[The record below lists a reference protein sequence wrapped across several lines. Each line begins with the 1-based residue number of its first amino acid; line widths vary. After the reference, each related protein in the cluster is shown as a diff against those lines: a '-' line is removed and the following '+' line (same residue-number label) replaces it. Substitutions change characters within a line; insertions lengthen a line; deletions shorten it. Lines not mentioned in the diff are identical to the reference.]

1 MAPVSTVL
9 IAANLVLIGASPVWL
24 ALAAALFVA
33 GSLDAIADVANNAHA
48 LRVERRYGRSILNSL
63 HAVWSIGAVTG
74 AAMGSLAVGLGVP
87 VVGHLA
93 AVAGLLAL
101 VPLAARRLLLPGPDG
116 DDRPPVPPS
125 HIGSRVPSALR
136 GPGRGRLLASLAAL
150 GTIAACAQSV
160 EDVGA
165 AWSAL
170 YLRQDL
176 GAAAAVGGLGFIALQ
191 TCQTVGR
198 LLGDPAVTRFG
209 DRTVARSGALLGG
222 CATAAAL
229 MTSSPVAPV
238 AAFGVIGLG
247 IGTLIPASL
256 RQADELPGLPPGTAL
271 TVVGTIDR
279 IAIFAA
285 PPVIGAVADAAGL
298 RVGLLAMPLAMLLVV
313 LLAGALPGRTTP
325 ASGSAAARRRRPRAR
340 PARR

>member
-1 MAPVSTVL
+1 VATVSTLV
-9 IAANLVLIGASPVWL
+9 IAANLVLVGAAPSWL
-24 ALAAALFVA
+24 ALALALFVA
-33 GSLDAIADVANNAHA
+33 GSLDAVADVANNAHA

-63 HAVWSIGAVTG
+63 HAVWSIGAVSG

-87 VVGHLA
+87 VVAHLA
-93 AVAGLLAL
+93 AVAALLAV
-101 VPLAARRLLLPGPDG
+101 VPLAVRRLLLPGADAG
-116 DDRPPVPPS
+116 DRPPVPPS
-125 HIGSRVPSALR
+125 HAGSRAPS
-136 GPGRGRLLASLAAL
+136 GPRSPRRVHLVASLAAL
-150 GTIAACAQSV
+150 GTVAACAQSV

-176 GAAAAVGGLGFIALQ
+176 GAAAALGGLGFIALQ

-198 LLGDPAVTRFG
+198 LLGDPLVTRFG
-209 DRTVARSGALLGG
+209 DRAVARAGAALGG

-229 MTSSPVAPV
+229 ATSSPVATV
-238 AAFGVIGLG
+238 AAFGLVGLG

-256 RQADELPGLPPGTAL
+256 RSADELPGLPPGAGL

-279 IAIFAA
+279 IAIVAV
-285 PPVIGAVADAAGL
+285 PPAIGAVADAAGL

-313 LLAGALPGRTTP
+313 LCAGALPHRTGAP
-325 ASGSAAARRRRPRAR
+325 VR
-340 PARR
+340 PAPG

>member
-1 MAPVSTVL
+1 MAPVSTVV
-9 IAANLVLIGASPVWL
+9 IAANLVLVGAAPSWA
-24 ALAAALFVA
+24 ALAVALFVA
-33 GSLDAIADVANNAHA
+33 GSLDAVADVANNAHA

-63 HAVWSIGAVTG
+63 HAVWSIGAVAG
-74 AAMGSLAVGLGVP
+74 AAMGSVAVGLGVP
-87 VVGHLA
+87 VGGHLA

-101 VPLAARRLLLPGPDG
+101 VPLAARRRLLPGTDG
-116 DDRPPVPPS
+116 EDRPPVPPA
-125 HIGSRVPSALR
+125 HAGSRVPSGLR
-136 GPGRGRLLASLAAL
+136 RPGRVHLLASLAAL

-170 YLRQDL
+170 DLRQDL

-209 DRTVARSGALLGG
+209 DRAVARAGAALGG

-229 MTSSPVAPV
+229 ATSSPAATV
-238 AAFGVIGLG
+238 AAFGLIGLG
-247 IGTLIPASL
+247 IGTLIPASM
-256 RQADELPGLPPGTAL
+256 RSADELPGLPPGAGL

-298 RVGLLAMPLAMLLVV
+298 RVGLLAMPIAMLLVV
-313 LLAGALPGRTTP
+313 LCAGALPRRLTP
-325 ASGSAAARRRRPRAR
+325 VAG
-340 PARR
+340 